1 MRWPSAD
8 TGSTAL
14 TCGSAFSCPASA
26 AARLAAAEVTSETV
40 TAPMVRGVLGRDA
53 LWGTTQLTN
62 AFRDRSDTSR
72 YGPPTHR

>member
-1 MRWPSAD
+1 MAKRRHRLHSAHVRECVLLPCVGGST
-8 TGSTAL
+8 TGS
-14 TCGSAFSCPASA
+14 G
-26 AARLAAAEVTSETV
+26 RGHERDGDG
-40 TAPMVRGVLGRDA
+40 PMMRGVLGRDA